1 MINLQLDVLVGQL
14 AMLRDGDT
22 LSCDHAVDNTMR
34 RTGGMYRSRQYKERL
49 LMPKSLVE
57 MASEI
62 VAAQASHTPMSP
74 EEISEVVRRVFDIL
88 QKLQSIEVG
97 QAEGSNHGDAPEHM
111 NPQDSIQR
119 NRVICLVCGKEFK
132 LLSNRHLALHGMT
145 SRDYKLKY
153 GLPLRQALSAKSL
166 TQARRK
172 IAKEKGLGAKLV
184 AYRRSHQQ

>member
-1 MINLQLDVLVGQL
+1 
-14 AMLRDGDT
+14 
-22 LSCDHAVDNTMR
+22 
-34 RTGGMYRSRQYKERL
+34 
-49 LMPKSLVE
+49 MPKSLVE

-88 QKLQSIEVG
+88 QNLQSIEAG
-97 QAEGSNHGDAPEHM
+97 QSDTYASESSDRI

-166 TQARRK
+166 TMARRK

-184 AYRRSHQQ
+184 AYRRSQQA

>member
-1 MINLQLDVLVGQL
+1 
-14 AMLRDGDT
+14 
-22 LSCDHAVDNTMR
+22 
-34 RTGGMYRSRQYKERL
+34 
-49 LMPKSLVE
+49 MPKSLVE

-62 VAAQASHTPMSP
+62 AAAQASHAPMSP
-74 EEISEVVRRVFDIL
+74 EEISDVVRRVFDIL
-88 QKLQSIEVG
+88 QKLQSVEAG
-97 QAEGSNHGDAPEHM
+97 QAEGPSPGEAPEHL
-111 NPQDSIQR
+111 NPMDSIQR

-145 SRDYKLKY
+145 SREYKIKY

-184 AYRRSHQQ
+184 EYRRNQRQS

>member
-1 MINLQLDVLVGQL
+1 
-14 AMLRDGDT
+14 
-22 LSCDHAVDNTMR
+22 
-34 RTGGMYRSRQYKERL
+34 
-49 LMPKSLVE
+49 

-74 EEISEVVRRVFDIL
+74 DEISEVVRRVFDIL
-88 QKLQSIEVG
+88 QKLQSIETG
-97 QAEGSNHGDAPEHM
+97 QVIDNNGDKPEHM

-184 AYRRSHQQ
+184 AYRRSHQR

>member
-1 MINLQLDVLVGQL
+1 
-14 AMLRDGDT
+14 
-22 LSCDHAVDNTMR
+22 
-34 RTGGMYRSRQYKERL
+34 
-49 LMPKSLVE
+49 
-57 MASEI
+57 
-62 VAAQASHTPMSP
+62 MSP

-88 QKLQSIEVG
+88 QKLQSIETG
-97 QAEGSNHGDAPEHM
+97 QTEGGHHGDAPENM
-111 NPQDSIQR
+111 NPLDSIQR

>member
-1 MINLQLDVLVGQL
+1 
-14 AMLRDGDT
+14 
-22 LSCDHAVDNTMR
+22 
-34 RTGGMYRSRQYKERL
+34 
-49 LMPKSLVE
+49 MPKSLVE

-88 QKLQSIEVG
+88 QKLQSIETG
-97 QAEGSNHGDAPEHM
+97 QAEGRRGDAPENM
-111 NPQDSIQR
+111 NPLDSIQR